1 MTAER
6 LRCGKNIYF
15 SKRCMLS
22 EAMKSSQITHVLGD
36 FLLLLAAVSVHH

>member
-6 LRCGKNIYF
+6 PVAAKKNIYF

-22 EAMKSSQITHVLGD
+22 EAMRSSQITHVLGD
-36 FLLLLAAVSVHH
+36 FLLAAVSVHH